1 MRALA
6 ALAALVLAALA
17 PAAGEE
23 AAPPQGRIWKG
34 TLGTQAI
41 TACFGEEYTRDGLY
55 YSDEARV
62 PLRLVAREES
72 DRPTF
77 TETAGRED
85 ETGAAWE
92 LEPGAGD
99 TLTGTWRKGDRA
111 VPIRLTAVP
120 VRLPPYGSA
129 CETSAFLDPL
139 LGGGVVRS
147 ERAALEG
154 TAYTALAYQGP
165 ERAGLDGYIIASF
178 ELDPLRPGDAA
189 INRALAAALPDGT
202 AAHAMGQC
210 LGQSLP
216 TGISGSIE
224 EARVPVLL
232 TGRWLTV
239 RHAGSAYCGG
249 AHPSHFS
256 TLTVFD
262 RGSGQEVDPASWFSP
277 GVLLFYEWDPEPGQP
292 LPIAGLSQALLRA
305 VLARFPDREDRAEC
319 LAMAGE
325 GMGWQIGLAR
335 EGPLFVPQFPHVAFA
350 CTEEIMLPWVAA
362 RPFLSPEGLAVMASL
377 R

>member
-1 MRALA
+1 MRALG

-17 PAAGEE
+17 PAAAQE
-23 AAPPQGRIWKG
+23 AAPVQGRIWKG

-55 YSDEARV
+55 YSDAERV
-62 PLRLVAREES
+62 PLRLVARA
-72 DRPTF
+72 DTQTPIF
-77 TETAGRED
+77 TEMAGRED
-85 ETGAAWE
+85 ETGAAWV
-92 LEPGAGD
+92 LEPGAGEV
-99 TLTGTWRKGDRA
+99 LAGTWRKGDR
-111 VPIRLTAVP
+111 VLPIRLTAVP

-129 CETSAFLDPL
+129 CETRAFLEPL
-139 LGGGVVRS
+139 LGGGVVTS

-165 ERAGLDGYIIASF
+165 ERAGLDGYQIASF
-178 ELDPLRPGDAA
+178 ALDSFRPGDAA

-216 TGISGSIE
+216 TGIGGSIE

-249 AHPSHFS
+249 AHPSHMR

-262 RGSGQEVDPASWFSP
+262 RDSGAEVDPASWFSP
-277 GVLLFYEWDPEPGQP
+277 GALLFHEWDPEPGQIR
-292 LPIAGLSQALLRA
+292 PISGLSQPLLRA
-305 VLARFPDREDRAEC
+305 VLARFPGREDRAEC
-319 LAMAGE
+319 LAMAGA

-335 EGPLFVPQFPHVAFA
+335 EGPLFVPQFPQVAFA
-350 CTEEIMLPWVAA
+350 CTEEIVLPWAAA
-362 RPFLSPEGLAVMASL
+362 RPFLSREGLGVMESL